1 MRPILLLGT
10 IATLVALG
18 GSLPPK
24 DKEKGK
30 SDDYDKENNNDY
42 GNDYDHD
49 HANDKSNPKSRFYI
63 GDCTNPLYPISLP
76 P

>member
-30 SDDYDKENNNDY
+30 SDDYDKENNND
-42 GNDYDHD
+42 